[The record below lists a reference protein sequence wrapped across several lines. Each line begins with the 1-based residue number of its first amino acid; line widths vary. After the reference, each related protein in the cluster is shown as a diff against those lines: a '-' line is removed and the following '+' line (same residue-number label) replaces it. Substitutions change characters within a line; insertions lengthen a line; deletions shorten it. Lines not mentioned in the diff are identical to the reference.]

1 MIDSIGKKKIF
12 TKIDLRWGYNNMK
25 IKKEDEWKAVFS
37 MPEGSFELIVM
48 FFGLTNSPATF
59 QMMMNNLLRDL
70 VVEEKV
76 AVFID
81 DVMIATET
89 EERHDEI
96 VEEVL
101 RRLEKNDLF
110 VKLEKCVWKVREVG
124 FLGVIIGKD
133 EVRMEKEKV
142 QGVIEWPVLKG
153 MKDVQNFLG
162 LANYYRW
169 FVKDFAKI
177 VRLLH
182 EMTRKENKW
191 NWGEKQQKAFEELKE
206 RFTTEPILVTPDLD
220 KEMRVE
226 VDTSDFTTGEVL
238 LMKCEDEKW
247 RPVTYISKSLN
258 KAERNY
264 EIHDK
269 EMLAI
274 IQCLEAWRHFLK
286 GAKDQFKI

>member
-1 MIDSIGKKKIF
+1 M
-12 TKIDLRWGYNNMK
+12 
-25 IKKEDEWKAVFS
+25 
-37 MPEGSFELIVM
+37 
-48 FFGLTNSPATF
+48 
-59 QMMMNNLLRDL
+59 
-70 VVEEKV
+70 
-76 AVFID
+76 
-81 DVMIATET
+81 
-89 EERHDEI
+89 
-96 VEEVL
+96 
-101 RRLEKNDLF
+101 
-110 VKLEKCVWKVREVG
+110 
-124 FLGVIIGKD
+124 IIGKD

-238 LMKCEDEKW
+238 LMKYEDEKW